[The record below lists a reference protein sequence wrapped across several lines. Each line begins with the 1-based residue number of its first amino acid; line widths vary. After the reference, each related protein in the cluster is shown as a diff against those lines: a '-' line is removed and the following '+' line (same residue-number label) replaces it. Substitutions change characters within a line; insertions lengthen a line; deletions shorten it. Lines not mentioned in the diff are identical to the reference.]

1 MTQPLQDY
9 LGRRRGPTHPGLEG
23 EDWRRVPKINLLP
36 RIGRTSTAK
45 LVIVGLILV
54 LVIEGIVA
62 LTMSAGLSGIQDD
75 TEQTNLALAG
85 AERQLT
91 FIETEIQ
98 DLHSQIDQLRRG
110 SGTSED
116 AFTAINAKRVDW
128 GASIAGMFGAQVP
141 GVRFELVV
149 TDTSTGKMIIS
160 GTADDVAG
168 VVGFQ
173 AQLAQASNLV
183 LLESLRWEE
192 GEASL
197 SFSADLSV
205 KRGGAGE

>member
-1 MTQPLQDY
+1 MTQLLQGY
-9 LGRRRGPTHPGLEG
+9 LGRRRGPTRPGLDG

-36 RIGRTSTAK
+36 TIRRTATAK
-45 LVIVGLILV
+45 LVILGLILV
-54 LVIEGIVA
+54 LAIEGIVA
-62 LTMSAGLSGIQDD
+62 LTVFNDLSGTRDD
-75 TEQTNLALAG
+75 TAQTSLALSG
-85 AERQLT
+85 AERRLT

-116 AFTAINAKRVDW
+116 AFTAIDAKRVDW
-128 GASIAGMFGAQVP
+128 GASIAGIFGAQIP

-149 TDTSTGKMIIS
+149 TDTSTGKVILS

-173 AQLAQASNLV
+173 AQLAQASNLI

-205 KRGGAGE
+205 RKGGAGE